1 MSMVGEILLDERDE
15 KVVQEG
21 DQGLLGILE
30 DKVVYLLKKY
40 HELKKERD
48 DLAIAVE
55 AGREKVIRLEKKMEL
70 LSQDRE
76 KVKTRID
83 QLLHRLKSVDT

>member
-1 MSMVGEILLDERDE
+1 MAAEILLDKQAE
-15 KVVQEG
+15 KTVSEEE
-21 DQGLLGILE
+21 QGLLGNLE
-30 DKVVYLLKKY
+30 EKVRHLLTKF

-48 DLAIAVE
+48 HLAIALE
-55 AGREKVIRLEKKMEL
+55 EEKEKVTQLEKKMKL

-83 QLLHRLKSVDT
+83 QLLHRFKNIET

>member
-1 MSMVGEILLDERDE
+1 MAGEIVLDEENGKIVPEADQGPLGNLEE
-15 KVVQEG
+15 KVG
-21 DQGLLGILE
+21 
-30 DKVVYLLKKY
+30 YLLKKY

-48 DLAIAVE
+48 ELAIALD
-55 AGREKVIRLEKKMEL
+55 AGREKMIRLEKKLEL

-83 QLLHRLKSVDT
+83 QLLYRLKSIDI

>member
-1 MSMVGEILLDERDE
+1 MAGEIVLDEENEEIVPEVDQGPLGNLEE
-15 KVVQEG
+15 KVG
-21 DQGLLGILE
+21 
-30 DKVVYLLKKY
+30 YLLKKY

-48 DLAIAVE
+48 ELAIALD
-55 AGREKVIRLEKKMEL
+55 AGREKMIRLEKKMEL

-83 QLLHRLKSVDT
+83 QLLYRLKSIDI

>member
-1 MSMVGEILLDERDE
+1 MAGEIVLDEENGKIVPEADQGPLGNLEE
-15 KVVQEG
+15 KVG
-21 DQGLLGILE
+21 
-30 DKVVYLLKKY
+30 YLLKKY

-48 DLAIAVE
+48 ELAIALD
-55 AGREKVIRLEKKMEL
+55 AGREKMIRLEKKMEL

-83 QLLHRLKSVDT
+83 QLLYRLKSIDI

>member
-1 MSMVGEILLDERDE
+1 MAGEIVLDEENEKTVPEVDQGPLRNLEE
-15 KVVQEG
+15 KVSF
-21 DQGLLGILE
+21 
-30 DKVVYLLKKY
+30 LLKKY

-48 DLAIAVE
+48 ELAIALDE
-55 AGREKVIRLEKKMEL
+55 GREKMIRLEKKMEL

-83 QLLHRLKSVDT
+83 QLLHHLKSIDI